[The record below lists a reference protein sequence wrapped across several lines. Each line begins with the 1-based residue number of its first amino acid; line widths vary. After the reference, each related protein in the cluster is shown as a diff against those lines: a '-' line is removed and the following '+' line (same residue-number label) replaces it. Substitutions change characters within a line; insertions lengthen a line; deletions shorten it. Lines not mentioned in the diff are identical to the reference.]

1 MRVLLLCKYKEGLPG
16 HVAPFVLEQMQ
27 ALQRTGVDCLMFQVK
42 GRGVM
47 GYLKQLRSLKKA
59 IASFHPDVIHAHYGM
74 CGLLA
79 NMQREVPVVTTYH
92 GSDINN
98 RKVLLLSKIS
108 MKCSAWN
115 VFVSQKSI
123 DKAKPRCRFS
133 LLPCGVGLNELQLT
147 NRCDARHQL
156 GLSEEKHYVLFAG
169 AFDNPVKDPALAR
182 EVVTSLDRSNVELV
196 ELKGYSREEVTLL
209 MCAVDALLMTS
220 RTEGSP
226 QVVKEALAC
235 GCPIVSVDVGDVKER
250 LDGVDGCFVANTRD
264 SQELAGL
271 LKKAL
276 CFESKTNGREK
287 VIADGLD
294 NTNVANHLMDIYRKI
309 VY

>member
-250 LDGVDGCFVANTRD
+250 MEGVRGCYVAETRQVED
-264 SQELAGL
+264 LAAL
-271 LKKAL
+271 LQKAMAYNG
-276 CFESKTNGREK
+276 KTQGRERI
-287 VIADGLD
+287 VADGLSD
-294 NTNVANHLMDIYRKI
+294 LHVAGSLITIYSK
-309 VY
+309 VMK

>member
-92 GSDINN
+92 GSDINDS
-98 RKVLLLSKIS
+98 KVLLLSKLS
-108 MKCSAWN
+108 MRRSAWN
-115 VFVSQKSI
+115 IFVSRQSVA
-123 DKAKPRCRFS
+123 KAKPKNRFS
-133 LLPCGVGLNELQLT
+133 LLPCGVDITALQLT
-147 NRCDARHQL
+147 GRLEARQRL
-156 GLSEEKHYVLFAG
+156 GLDPNKRYVLFAG
-169 AFDNPVKDPALAR
+169 GFDNAVKDPSLAKQ
-182 EVVTSLDRSNVELV
+182 VFAMLGDRDAELL

-209 MCAVDALLMTS
+209 MCASNCLLMTS
-220 RTEGSP
+220 VTEGSP
-226 QVVKEALAC
+226 QVIKEALAC

-250 LDGVDGCFVANTRD
+250 IKDVEGCFVSETRNP
-264 SQELAGL
+264 EAL
-271 LKKAL
+271 LRLLVDAMA
-276 CFESKTNGREK
+276 FDGKTKGRVK
-287 VIADGLD
+287 VMSDGLS
-294 NTNVANHLMDIYRKI
+294 NEDIVNKLIKI
-309 VY
+309 YEYLK